1 MTFSAEDFAKAL
13 EEQSFDFQKG
23 STVRGVVYSYESEGA
38 YIDIGGKSAAFLP
51 LREAAVAQITAAE
64 MKERLPLGETQ
75 EFMVIRDQ
83 NEEGQV
89 VVSIRRMELERVWK
103 TLKDMADNDESLTVK
118 VTGTNKGG
126 VTVDVKG
133 LRGFIPRSHLVNSTD
148 MDSLIGAKITASFL
162 EVDRDRNRV
171 VLSQRQAAR
180 TETMRALEIG
190 QLIEGTVVNLKPYGA
205 FVEFGGTTG
214 LLHVNQISRKRVES
228 VANLLM
234 VGQEISAVVVDVD
247 ELKGRISLSTR
258 VLEKHPGE
266 ILENMQT
273 VMDEASERAKQ
284 MDSVLADRD

>member
-23 STVRGVVYSYESEGA
+23 STVRGVVYSHESEGA
-38 YIDIGGKSAAFLP
+38 YVDIGGKSAAFLP
-51 LREAAVAQITAAE
+51 LREAAVEQITAAE

-83 NEEGQV
+83 NDEGQV
-89 VVSIRRMELERVWK
+89 VVSIRRMEIERVWK
-103 TLKDMADNDESLTVK
+103 TLKDMADNDESITVK

-133 LRGFIPRSHLVNSTD
+133 LRGFIPRSHLVDSSD
-148 MDSLIGAKITASFL
+148 MESLIKAKITASFL

-171 VLSQRQAAR
+171 VLSQREAAK

-190 QLIEGTVVNLKPYGA
+190 QLVEGTVVNIKPYGA

-228 VANLLM
+228 VANLLT
-234 VGQEISAVVVDVD
+234 VGQEISVVVVDVD

-273 VMDEASERAKQ
+273 VMDEAPERVKQ